1 MSEKKWKDVTEELQA
16 HFSFPCKE
24 HYYFMRRIGLVCWC
38 DKPNDKHGHI
48 ELGCE
53 DGYGL
58 VLFPIYSQAGAK
70 AVIEFLKGSEEK
82 KGLSEEERKGI
93 LGLVELKV
101 LPEELT
107 EEEKLIIA
115 SPDEMEKLA
124 RIKGWYS

>member
-1 MSEKKWKDVTEELQA
+1 MSEWKDVTEDLQA
-16 HFSFPCKE
+16 CFSFPCKE

-38 DKPNDKHGHI
+38 DKPNEKHGHI
-48 ELGCE
+48 ELVCE

-70 AVIEFLKGSEEK
+70 VVIEFIKG
-82 KGLSEEERKGI
+82 SEEERKGI
-93 LGLVELKV
+93 LGLAELKV

-107 EEEKLIIA
+107 EEEKLVIA

-124 RIKGWYS
+124 RIKGWYN